1 MIDTL
6 VADRARVAGAVG
18 EYLKMLTDDRDVSFL
33 LSSRFSDQIS
43 YIYKPSWGGRK
54 PTPLR
59 RAALS
64 FLCAEVPVQVPIP
77 ASSLW
82 QLVDATCQVPELP
95 VRMDMKWKWAKNAGT
110 TVERYPLKKNPAAS
124 NKVNLFLYEV
134 ARDLARKDVNALRTG
149 LTYLEWL
156 RGQQVVYNDQATAVL
171 LYGYCLSRYHPHG
184 WRHAVAAILPSSYA
198 KGLSVFGKAVGINGT
213 PVGAMLV
220 EATVLLGRDVAP
232 IDLTEEAW
240 MRVTTEGVSK
250 VVAPYPEDVMRR
262 AVRKNLLSELKR
274 SGDSYKLE
282 FPSLEDHWATRWRWA
297 VNGAHSGLIYK
308 RNPSLRTPLP
318 GFDRVHRRAWLET
331 VKDDPRPSWDG
342 KTYVSASPKLE
353 LGKTRAI
360 FACDTINYLAF
371 EHLMSTVEANWRGER
386 IILNPGKGGHLGMA
400 NRVRA
405 ERNRSGVSL
414 MLDYDDFNSHHTT
427 DSMRIVLEELCE
439 ITGYPPELAAKLIRS
454 LDDEHIYVGGKYM
467 GRVLGTLM
475 SGHRLTTFFNSVL
488 NKAYLDIELGDDIM
502 DNNVSLHVGD
512 DVYLGVRSYK
522 EADTVL
528 ARIRASRLRMN
539 PAKQSV
545 GHVSTEF
552 LRIASE
558 SRYSYGYLARSV
570 ASITSGNWVSEARLA
585 PLEALNSMLNSA
597 RSLANRS
604 GLADAPL
611 LLVSSVSRMAI
622 LESKDD
628 ALIRDLLLGKI
639 ALGNGPQF
647 QSSGMYRYVDIKPEF
662 KRVDDHGYGVLPL
675 EATHLYLT
683 TAATELETEVLIR
696 AGVSVEEDMA
706 RASYAKSSAQ
716 SLLME
721 ERLVIKN
728 IAQKPVVGVEW
739 AEMVLRQPRAIGLLT
754 PYPLLLL
761 ARARLPER
769 LVRYA
774 LHKAG
779 GDYNTPYLEYDAWG
793 EYAHGCVI
801 DTVMSYTDASALGS
815 RTAAGV
821 LTSATRMYV

>member
-1 MIDTL
+1 MIDSP
-6 VADRARVAGAVG
+6 VADRANVAGAVG
-18 EYLKMLTDDRDVSFL
+18 EYLKVLTDDRDVSFL
-33 LSSRFSDQIS
+33 LSSPFSEQIS

-64 FLCAEVPVQVPIP
+64 FLCATVPVQVPIP
-77 ASSLW
+77 ESYLW
-82 QLVDATCQVPELP
+82 QLVDATCPVPELS
-95 VRMDMKWKWAKNAGT
+95 VRMDYKWKWAKNAGE
-110 TVERYPLKKNPAAS
+110 TVARYPLKKNPAAS

-134 ARDLARKDVNALRTG
+134 CRDLAKEDTNALRTG

-156 RGQQVVYNDQATAVL
+156 RDRQVVYNDQATAVL

-184 WRHAVAAILPSSYA
+184 WRHALASLTPSSYT

-232 IDLTEEAW
+232 TDLVEEAR
-240 MRVTTEGVSK
+240 MRVTESGVSK

-308 RNPSLRTPLP
+308 RNPSLRTTPP
-318 GFDRVHRRAWLET
+318 GFDRIHRRAWLET
-331 VKDDPRPSWDG
+331 VDKDPRPEWDG

-371 EHLMSTVEANWRGER
+371 EHLMSTVESNWRGER

-405 ERNRSGVSL
+405 ARNRSGVSL

-427 DSMRIVLEELCE
+427 QSMRIVLEELCS
-439 ITGYPPELAAKLIRS
+439 ITEYPTDLAEKLIRS
-454 LDDEHIYVGGKYM
+454 LDDEHIYVAGKYM

-502 DNNVSLHVGD
+502 DNSVSLHVGD

-522 EADTVL
+522 EADVVL
-528 ARIRASRLRMN
+528 SRIRTSRLRMN

-545 GHVSTEF
+545 GHVTTEF

-570 ASITSGNWVSEARLA
+570 ASITSGNWVSEAKLS

-611 LLVSSVSRMAI
+611 LLVSSVCRMAP
-622 LESKDD
+622 LASKDD
-628 ALIRDLLLGKI
+628 ALVRELLLGKI

-647 QSSGMYRYVDIKPEF
+647 QSSGTYRYVNLKPEF
-662 KRVDDHGYGVLPL
+662 KHIDDNGYGKLPL
-675 EATHLYLT
+675 MATHTYLT
-683 TAATELETEVLIR
+683 SAATELETEVLIR

-706 RASYAKSSAQ
+706 RASYAKSAPQ
-716 SLLME
+716 ALFTE
-721 ERLVIKN
+721 ERLVVQHRGQKN
-728 IAQKPVVGVEW
+728 VVGVEW
-739 AEMVLRQPRAIGLLT
+739 AEMVLRQPRVIGLLT

-761 ARARLPER
+761 ARARLPEH
-769 LVRYA
+769 LVRHA
-774 LHKAG
+774 LHQAG

-821 LTSATRMYV
+821 LTSVNRMYV